1 MAATGEGAESSAA
14 GERQSVSFARGGPL
28 FVPFMVGPISNASGF
43 MHSALQEL
51 QVPTNPTL
59 QLFLEP

>member
-1 MAATGEGAESSAA
+1 
-14 GERQSVSFARGGPL
+14 VSFARGGPL

-43 MHSALQEL
+43 MHSAIQEL
-51 QVPTNPTL
+51 QVPTDPTL